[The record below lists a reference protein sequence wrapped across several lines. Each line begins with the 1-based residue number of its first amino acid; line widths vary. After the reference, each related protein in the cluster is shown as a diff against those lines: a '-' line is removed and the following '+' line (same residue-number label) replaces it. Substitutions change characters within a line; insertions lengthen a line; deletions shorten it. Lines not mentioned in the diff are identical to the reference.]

1 LFGCALNSF
10 HVEDVEALPFD
21 PNEEEVEEEDH
32 ITKENVWSDTGMDML
47 LSEVTNINLTMPSSA
62 PTAVPPNMAPNVAS
76 SQISSST
83 GINAPPDPFIFLS
96 QN

>member
-1 LFGCALNSF
+1 
-10 HVEDVEALPFD
+10 LPFD

-32 ITKENVWSDTGMDML
+32 ISKENIWSDTGMDML

-62 PTAVPPNMAPNVAS
+62 ATAVPPSVGPNVTS
-76 SQISSST
+76 SQMSYST
-83 GINAPPDPFIFLS
+83 GINAPPDPFIFLP